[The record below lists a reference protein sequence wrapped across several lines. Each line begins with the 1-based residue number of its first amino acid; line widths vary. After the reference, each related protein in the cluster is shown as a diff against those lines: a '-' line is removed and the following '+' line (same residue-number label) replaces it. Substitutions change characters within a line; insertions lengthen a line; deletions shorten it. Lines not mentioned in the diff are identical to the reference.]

1 MRYYSTLR
9 PIDLGTVPKNFT
21 SYKNFDTRKYVDSI
35 GHEAW
40 GWVEYDKELTKD
52 EMDAY
57 ELMKEDDNMLTEKE
71 FYEQAK
77 ERAINSGGCIKARID
92 PETLELRGEYDVFP
106 VYPDFGIGYVKPE
119 ESYDAYKK
127 VCEEIKKMKYVGYAY
142 DITVYGKTR
151 EDVANELKYVSN
163 GSEYEVRA
171 WQN

>member
-1 MRYYSTLR
+1 MRYYLTSR
-9 PIDLGTVPKNFT
+9 PIDLGTVPKKIT
-21 SYKNFDTRKYVDSI
+21 SYENFDTRKYVDSI
-35 GHEAW
+35 GREAW

-57 ELMKEDDNMLTEKE
+57 ELVKEEKNMLTEKE

-77 ERAINSGGCIKARID
+77 ERAINNGGGIQARID

-106 VYPDFGIGYVKPE
+106 VYPDFGINYVKPE
-119 ESYDAYKK
+119 EAYDAYKK

-142 DITVYGKTR
+142 DITAYGKTR
-151 EDVANELKYVSN
+151 EDVVDTLKYVSN
-163 GSEYEVRA
+163 GSEYEVKA